1 MRRLNGW
8 DRLWGVAV
16 ALWGCAVATGA
27 YAALPP
33 ASAYV
38 SIGPDVVEER
48 LLARLKRDTET
59 HVPLANRFKIVR
71 SDVGIDDINALPPFR
86 DGSVMT
92 FRATDT
98 STGGE
103 FTVYSPYVPSE
114 GELLEAEI
122 EHVERELREEQAI
135 LSFDQKLV
143 ATARAERRTII
154 GSSVLVWMI
163 PTAGIYAL
171 GWSIGWIRRSVRQP
185 R

>member
-1 MRRLNGW
+1 VNGW
-8 DRLWGVAV
+8 QRLWVVAV
-16 ALWGCAVATGA
+16 ALWGCAVATMA

-48 LLARLKRDTET
+48 LLARLRRDTET
-59 HVPLANRFKIVR
+59 HVPLANRFKVVR
-71 SDVGIDDINALPPFR
+71 SDVGIDDINAVPPFL
-86 DGSVMT
+86 DGPFT
-92 FRATDT
+92 FHATDT

-122 EHVERELREEQAI
+122 ENIERELRDEQPI
-135 LSFDQKLV
+135 LNFDQKLV
-143 ATARAERRTII
+143 ANARAERRTII
-154 GSSVLVWMI
+154 ESSVLAWII

-171 GWSIGWIRRSVRQP
+171 GWSIGRIRRSVWQTH
-185 R
+185 